1 MEKINKTY
9 QILKIKSK
17 NNYKRIVAEI
27 RKISELSSVYLERDK
42 ELLHVVIDQEKEPI
56 LEKTFEKIIKA
67 IQKYEKNATIE
78 ELIIKETFR
87 RVLVLKG
94 LDCGHCATRIENL
107 AKKNFNH
114 EKIVIDFATER
125 MIIETTDEVLAQ
137 NINEEV
143 RKIAQYIDPKIEVMD
158 IKTHK
163 RSDFHD
169 NFKIPHHEVYL
180 FLVGILFLFFA
191 FLNFNLF
198 GIKINGI
205 GFIDIIEKTVNHDD
219 YTLSLYSKICL
230 FISFLLV
237 GNKVIIRFINNL
249 VSGQIFD
256 ENFLMTVASIGAI
269 FTGHNIEAVS
279 VMVFYQI
286 GSFLQERAVNRS
298 RRSIS
303 ELLSFEAK
311 QARIKINNEI
321 TEVEV
326 ESILPGDII
335 VVRTGEIIPLD
346 GIITEGKTYLDT
358 KALTG
363 ESLYRNV
370 KVKDEVL
377 SGMINMGGIIEIKVS
392 KAHGETT
399 MSKILDMVENASTS
413 KAKSEEFIT
422 KFARYY
428 TPIVALLALLIAI
441 FMPIISG
448 LLSNV
453 KDIHFHDSIY
463 RAMVF
468 LVISCPCALVISIP
482 LSFFA
487 GIGIASKQGILVKGS
502 NYLEALN
509 NVENVIFDKT
519 GTLTKGEFGIK
530 KVVSVNPN
538 LSNDELERLVAYC
551 EYYSTHPIG
560 ISIVDEYGRDRIF
573 PEIIEEFYEYSGRGV
588 RAVING
594 SRIMVGNTRL
604 MRENKFEINKIDES
618 GLVLH
623 VTKERLYQGYVVIGD
638 VIRDEAIDTIF
649 KLRKKGIKKIYLLT
663 GDSKGVAESVANSL
677 DIDEV
682 YYELLPNEKVDK
694 LNEIRDSSKTKGK
707 TIFIGDG
714 INDAPVIGI
723 ADVGIAMG
731 ATGSEAAIAIADV
744 VIMSDNLEKVNE
756 AIKIARKTRQ
766 LVIEN
771 ITLSLSVKA
780 FVLLLG
786 LFSKVTIWLAI
797 FSDVGVSLI
806 AILNAMRVMS
816 LYQKKAKQKQ
826 IINTNEAGT
835 K

>member
-1 MEKINKTY
+1 MKKVNKTF
-9 QILKIKSK
+9 QIFKIKSK
-17 NNYKRIVAEI
+17 NSYKRIVAEI
-27 RKISELSSVYLERDK
+27 RKINELSNVFLEREK
-42 ELLHVVIDQEKEPI
+42 GLLHVVID
-56 LEKTFEKIIKA
+56 LENESNLDKTIEKINKA
-67 IQKYEKNATIE
+67 LQKYEKNAYVE

-107 AKKNFNH
+107 AKKAFNH

-125 MIIETTDEVLAQ
+125 MIIETTDELLVN

-143 RKIAQYIDPKIEVMD
+143 QKIAHYIDPKIQVMD

-163 RSDFHD
+163 QRDFQE
-169 NFKIPHHEVYL
+169 NFKIPRLDVIL
-180 FLVGILFLFFA
+180 FLLGFLFLFFA
-191 FLNFNLF
+191 FINIKLF
-198 GIKINGI
+198 GIHINGI
-205 GFIDIIEKTVNHDD
+205 GFNDIINKAINHEDFG
-219 YTLSLYSKICL
+219 LSIYSKVCL
-230 FISFLLV
+230 FISFILI
-237 GNKVIIRFINNL
+237 GNKVILQFSKNLIR
-249 VSGQIFD
+249 GQVFD
-256 ENFLMTVASIGAI
+256 ENFLMTVASIGAV
-269 FTGHNIEAVS
+269 FTNHNIEAVS
-279 VMVFYQI
+279 VMMFYQI

-311 QARIKINNEI
+311 HARIKINNEI

-335 VVRTGEIIPLD
+335 VVRTGELIPLD
-346 GIITEGKTYLDT
+346 GVVMEGKSYLDT

-377 SGMINMGGIIEIKVS
+377 SGMINMGGLLEIKVS
-392 KAHGETT
+392 KAHSESTI
-399 MSKILDMVENASTS
+399 SKILDMVENASTS
-413 KAKSEEFIT
+413 KAKSEEFIS
-422 KFARYY
+422 KFAKYY

-441 FMPIISG
+441 FLPIVTALFNNFEKI
-448 LLSNV
+448 N
-453 KDIHFHDSIY
+453 FNDSIY
-463 RAMVF
+463 RAMIF

-487 GIGIASKQGILVKGS
+487 GIGIAGKRGILVKGS

-509 NVENVIFDKT
+509 NVENVVFDKT

-530 KVVSVNPN
+530 KIVSLN
-538 LSNDELERLVAYC
+538 SNMSEEELERLVAYC

-560 ISIVDEYGRDRIF
+560 ISIVDEYGRDKIF
-573 PEIIEEFYEYSGRGV
+573 PEIIEEFFEYSGRGV

-594 SRIMVGNTRL
+594 SKIMVGNLRL
-604 MRENKFEINKIDES
+604 MRENKFDLEPVNES

-623 VTKERLYQGYVVIGD
+623 VAKEKVYQGYVVIGD
-638 VIRDEAIDTIF
+638 VIRDEAVDTII
-649 KLRKKGIKKIYLLT
+649 KLRKKGVKKIALLT
-663 GDSKGVAESVANSL
+663 GDNKGVAESVANSL

-682 YYELLPNEKVDK
+682 YYELLPNQKVEK
-694 LNEIRDSSKTKGK
+694 LNEIRASSKTKGK

-731 ATGSEAAIAIADV
+731 TTGSEAAIAIADV
-744 VIMSDNLEKVNE
+744 VIMSDNLTKVDE
-756 AIKIARKTRQ
+756 AVTIARKTRQ
-766 LVIEN
+766 LVAQN
-771 ITLSLSVKA
+771 IVLALGVKA

-806 AILNAMRVMS
+806 AILNAMRVMR
-816 LYQKKAKQKQ
+816 LYHKAEKTKKV
-826 IINTNEAGT
+826 EES
-835 K
+835 